1 MNACL
6 PLSGSHREL
15 LPDSHA
21 FTEKADTHP
30 ANPARRFLSVSLPRL
45 STDRIARLRNG
56 PAWRLGA
63 HPEAAPLVIAARRGN
78 AVRVAALDE
87 KAAMLGIG
95 RGMGLADARA
105 MVPGVEAI
113 DEDLQAD
120 RALLEAVAGWADRYT
135 PLVAIDMAA
144 RSGEGG
150 LILDITGCA
159 GLFGGEASLLA
170 DLLARLFHQ
179 GFAATGAIA
188 STPGAAHALA
198 RYRPISVGGS
208 VGSGMSGTVPQAA
221 AMPVIGPNGTAAAI
235 APLPTAGLR
244 LDGTTLAT
252 LARLGLR
259 SIGQIMERPR
269 APLARRFGRQ
279 LLLRLDQALGTIEE
293 SISPRQPVPLRIAE
307 RRLGEPLTRME
318 DIGLLVQRLAV
329 NLSKSMELRGEG
341 ARSLELSLFRVD
353 GAVSRARVGTARP
366 LRDAEAIARLFRERL
381 AALHDSLDAG
391 CGFDLVRLAVL
402 SCDRFDPQEPCF
414 LEGGDAGHAATG
426 LADRL
431 AARLGPGA
439 VLRAVPRD
447 THVPELAEQLRPAAA
462 MEDAALQPADGGR
475 VGLPGGSQSGPHAGL
490 PPLRPARLLLRPEPV
505 DALAQVPDGAPL
517 RFRWRRVLHEVLRAE
532 GPERIA
538 GEWWRGSV
546 DIRDYFRVEDADGRR
561 FWLFRKG
568 LYGGGTEPRWFMHGL
583 FA

>member
-1 MNACL
+1 
-6 PLSGSHREL
+6 L
-15 LPDSHA
+15 LPA
-21 FTEKADTHP
+21 HP
-30 ANPARRFLSVSLPRL
+30 AFPEQAGAHPAQSGRRFLSVNLPRL

-63 HPEAAPLVIAARRGN
+63 HPEAAPLVIAGRRGN
-78 AVRVAALDE
+78 AVRIAALDE
-87 KAAMLGIG
+87 KAAMLGIS
-95 RGMGLADARA
+95 RGMGLADARG
-105 MVPGVEAI
+105 MVPLIEAVE
-113 DEDLQAD
+113 EDPQAD
-120 RALLEAVAGWADRYT
+120 SALLKAVACWADRYT

-144 RSGEGG
+144 RPGEGG

-198 RYRPISVGGS
+198 RYRPIEAGIGMNGS
-208 VGSGMSGTVPQAA
+208 SGPPAAGPPAAGRGPA
-221 AMPVIGPNGTAAAI
+221 AMPVVAPDRTAAAI

-244 LDGTTLAT
+244 LDGETLSA

-269 APLARRFGRQ
+269 APLARRFGRE
-279 LLLRLDQALGTIEE
+279 LLLRLDQALGAIEE
-293 SISPRQPVPLRIAE
+293 SISPRLPVPVRIAE
-307 RRLGEPLTRME
+307 RRLGEPVSRME
-318 DIGLLVQRLAV
+318 DVELLVERLAA
-329 NLSKSMELRGEG
+329 NLSKAMELRGEG
-341 ARSLELSLFRVD
+341 ARSLELALFRVD

-366 LRDAEAIARLFRERL
+366 LRDAGTIARLFRERL

-391 CGFDLVRLAVL
+391 CGYDLVRLAVL
-402 SCDRFDPQEPCF
+402 SSESFDPQEPRF
-414 LEGGDAGHAATG
+414 FERGSGADAAVG

-439 VLRAVPRD
+439 VLRAVPHD
-447 THVPELAEQLRPAAA
+447 THVPELAEQLQPASSMDEAPPQPAAH
-462 MEDAALQPADGGR
+462 R
-475 VGLPGGSQSGPHAGL
+475 HAGL
-490 PPLRPARLLLRPEPV
+490 PPLRPARLLARPEPV
-505 DALAQVPDGAPL
+505 EALAQVPDGAPL
-517 RFRWRRVLHEVLRAE
+517 RFRWRRVLHEVMRAE

-538 GEWWRGSV
+538 GEWWRGGV
-546 DIRDYFRVEDADGRR
+546 EPRDYFRVEDAQGRR
-561 FWLFRKG
+561 FWLFRRG
-568 LYGGGTEPRWFMHGL
+568 LYGGGGEPRWFLHGL